1 MKAGPLRH
9 LVTFQEKVKT
19 RNPESG
25 AVEYTWSDRW
35 AGVYASVEP
44 LSARD
49 LLAAKAAQ
57 TELSARIVIRYREG
71 VEPTMRIVHRGAIY
85 AIVGKPLPDK
95 KSGREYLTI
104 LVSEGLTDG

>member
-1 MKAGPLRH
+1 MRAGPLRH
-9 LVTFQEKVKT
+9 LVAFQEKVKT

-25 AVEYTWSDRW
+25 AVEYSWVDRW
-35 AGVYASVEP
+35 PRVFASIEP

-57 TELSARIVIRYREG
+57 VELTARIVIRYRQG
-71 VEPTMRIVHRGAIY
+71 VAATMRIVHRGTVY
-85 AIVGKPLPDK
+85 AIAGKPIPDK
-95 KSGREYLTI
+95 NSGREYLTI